1 MGQNLSSDYLSLF
14 EIHQSSELCEI
25 VASQGRRDLSSI
37 SSAAAAT
44 EIRKVAAVAKVNEGS
59 KERREGRS
67 EVSMRREQ
75 LRVRKM
81 FYPHIKRKTFYNLLS
96 YIRFTLDYS

>member
-25 VASQGRRDLSSI
+25 VASQGRQDLSSI

-44 EIRKVAAVAKVNEGS
+44 EIRKVTAVAKS
-59 KERREGRS
+59 TKEANRDGRGG
-67 EVSMRREQ
+67 V
-75 LRVRKM
+75 K
-81 FYPHIKRKTFYNLLS
+81 
-96 YIRFTLDYS
+96 